1 MPYTKRNKRYTTK
14 KIIVKPKVQWSL
26 HRQTGA
32 CKIKGTKK
40 PQSGWKNEYINTQW
54 AGVQLTQCATD
65 SQYIPG
71 FVKKVKHMKVEI
83 ARSFTVDNE
92 ILHKS
97 LIKMKAY
104 IMYLPQGVM
113 MSSEDD
119 STSGLPMTLVQHPE
133 WILAEKTL
141 NCNYKSDASTVS
153 NQTLYCKLSKNL
165 KSGDQLRCYIV
176 AFYDPATVGTND
188 LSGYS
193 IPCNLEWT
201 FAMTQ

>member
-1 MPYTKRNKRYTTK
+1 MPYTKRNRKYTAK

-26 HRQTGA
+26 HRQTGS
-32 CKIKGTKK
+32 CKVIGPKK
-40 PQSGWKNEYINTQW
+40 PTSGWKNEHIHTKW
-54 AGVQLTQCATD
+54 AGVQLTTCQTD
-65 SQYIPG
+65 SQYVPG

-92 ILHKS
+92 VLHKG

-104 IMYLPQGVM
+104 IMYLPQGVA
-113 MSSEDD
+113 MSSDD
-119 STSGLPMTLVQHPE
+119 DAYSGLPLTITQHPE

-165 KSGDQLRCYIV
+165 KSGDMLKCYIV
-176 AFYDPATVGTND
+176 AFYDPDTVWQLN
-188 LSGYS
+188 SFYYQ
-193 IPCNLEWT
+193 NL
-201 FAMTQ
+201 